1 MADEAHASDFA
12 FLYRQGEGVLD
23 ARQWARAAW
32 PPAAIAVAVVGVWV
46 FLSPGTPEP
55 LSDQQL
61 AGPSAVVAL
70 AYFIAYML
78 LAVLSIFFV
87 LLLAVAEYFVCAK
100 RFRTRGLPT
109 SLAGLAPFSILFA
122 WAAHWYVSTVG
133 DRAISALPPIFSI
146 VALLIC
152 GWTIFELGFQEA
164 CPARRYL
171 TLFDKSEF

>member
-1 MADEAHASDFA
+1 MADEGPTSRFA
-12 FLYRQGEGVLD
+12 FLYRQGDGGLD

-32 PPAAIAVAVVGVWV
+32 PPAAIAVAVVGLWV

-55 LSDQQL
+55 LTDQQL
-61 AGPSAVVAL
+61 AGPSAVAAL

-122 WAAHWYVSTVG
+122 WAAHWYVTTVG
-133 DRAISALPPIFSI
+133 DRSISALPPIFAI
-146 VALLIC
+146 VALSIC
-152 GWTIFELGFQEA
+152 GWTIFELGFRK
-164 CPARRYL
+164 PVPP
-171 TLFDKSEF
+171 SGI